1 MDCGV
6 RKVGVGRQELSME
19 LVGALFGDISE
30 KLRLERLRLR
40 SRWFGCSS
48 SEVPAKLVV
57 NL

>member
-6 RKVGVGRQELSME
+6 RKVGVGRQELD
-19 LVGALFGDISE
+19 VVPVLFGDISE

>member
-1 MDCGV
+1 
-6 RKVGVGRQELSME
+6 ME
-19 LVGALFGDISE
+19 LVGVLFGDISE

-57 NL
+57 NLRPLVRVTAT